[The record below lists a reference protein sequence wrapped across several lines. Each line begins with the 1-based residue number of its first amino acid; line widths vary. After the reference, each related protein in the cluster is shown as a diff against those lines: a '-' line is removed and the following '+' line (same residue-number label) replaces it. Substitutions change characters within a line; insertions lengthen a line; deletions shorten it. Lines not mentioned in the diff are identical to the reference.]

1 MKEYVANN
9 NLYLNYPVMFTA
21 SRLGVPSLMHTSKVH
36 LDDDFELFITGSYMK
51 DPSEEEPE
59 EDLDSDSADGNSKR
73 G

>member
-1 MKEYVANN
+1 
-9 NLYLNYPVMFTA
+9 
-21 SRLGVPSLMHTSKVH
+21 MHTSKVH

-59 EDLDSDSADGNSKR
+59 EDLDSDSADANSKR